1 MSQLIKFSGVA
12 AGEACTIVLRG
23 ATHQLLDE
31 AERSLHD
38 ALAVISQTV
47 RETRTVLGA
56 GCSEMLMSKAVDAA
70 AAKEGG
76 KRQMAIEAYARA
88 LRQLPTI
95 LADNAGFDSNELVA
109 NLRSMH
115 YKGYTSYGLGITILF
130 GANSDLINGT
140 VADAREMGIIE
151 SYLLKVLLFSAFLT
165 DSGKL

>member
-1 MSQLIKFSGVA
+1 MIKFSGVA

-56 GCSEMLMSKAVDAA
+56 GCSEMLMSKAVDGA

-76 KRQMAIEAYARA
+76 KRQMAVEAYARA

-115 YKGYTSYGLGITILF
+115 YKGYASYGLGTLF
-130 GANSDLINGT
+130 SHSSHSRFDQWCCRRCKRYGNH
-140 VADAREMGIIE
+140 RELSSKG
-151 SYLLKVLLFSAFLT
+151 KFNVLLF
-165 DSGKL
+165 

>member
-1 MSQLIKFSGVA
+1 LIKFSGVA

-56 GCSEMLMSKAVDAA
+56 GCSEMLMSKAVDGA

-76 KRQMAIEAYARA
+76 KRQMAVEAYARA

-95 LADNAGFDSNELVA
+95 LADNAGLDSNELVA

-115 YKGYTSYGLGITILF
+115 YKGYTSYGLGTSVL
-130 GANSDLINGT
+130 DLSNLDLVNGT
-140 VADAREMGIIE
+140 VSDARDMGIIE
-151 SYLLKVLLFSAFLT
+151 SYLLKVSHLAANLT
-165 DSGKL
+165 CRKR

>member
-1 MSQLIKFSGVA
+1 MTYKKQLIKFSGVA

-23 ATHQLLDE
+23 ATHQLIAE

-47 RETRTVLGA
+47 KETRTVLGA
-56 GCSEMLMSKAVDAA
+56 GCSEMLMSKAVDGA

-115 YKGYTSYGLGITILF
+115 YKGYSSYGLNLVQG
-130 GANSDLINGT
+130 G
-140 VADAREMGIIE
+140 VADAREMGVIE
-151 SYLLKVLLFSAFLT
+151 SYLLKVRSLKTAR
-165 DSGKL
+165 

>member
-1 MSQLIKFSGVA
+1 MIKFSGVA

-23 ATHQLLDE
+23 ATHQLIAE

-47 RETRTVLGA
+47 KETRTVLGA
-56 GCSEMLMSKAVDAA
+56 GCSEMLMSKAVDGA

-115 YKGYTSYGLGITILF
+115 YKGYSSYGLNLVHG
-130 GANSDLINGT
+130 G
-140 VADAREMGIIE
+140 VADAREMGVIE
-151 SYLLKVLLFSAFLT
+151 SYLLKVRSLETA
-165 DSGKL
+165 G

>member
-1 MSQLIKFSGVA
+1 MTYKKQLIKFSGVA

-23 ATHQLLDE
+23 ATHQLIAE

-47 RETRTVLGA
+47 KETRTVLGA
-56 GCSEMLMSKAVDAA
+56 GCSEMLMSKAVDGA

-115 YKGYTSYGLGITILF
+115 YKGYSSYGLNLVHG
-130 GANSDLINGT
+130 G
-140 VADAREMGIIE
+140 VADAREMGVIE
-151 SYLLKVLLFSAFLT
+151 SYLLKVRSLETA
-165 DSGKL
+165 G